1 MGTMKRLSLTVGLV
15 LGAAVVLSMAA
26 GTSGQ
31 LTGGGGLTKVVLSSA
46 GSNLASGSGTTA
58 NPLLVTWTPSAE
70 LVGTGSAGS
79 TVSLATTAV
88 TPGSYTAANLTVDS
102 KGRLT
107 AASNGTVFL
116 GGGHFGDGSDG
127 SASLSGAQTLDRDR
141 FYTTLTLASGTTI
154 TCAAGQASC
163 RLFAN
168 VAIVVTSGTATI
180 TVPGLAGSG
189 ATAGAGLTLGPTGA
203 SSGAGAGG
211 IQNAGQN
218 ATNFSGVWPTDF
230 RGGVGGTGGTDG
242 GGTHVGGTGSS
253 ANSILSRDNGS
264 PNTWTQASLGAVGMA
279 NPGRLGGGG
288 GGGSGGGT
296 TGICSGGG
304 GGGGGGVIIVG
315 ARTLSGGGTLVVTV
329 PGGAGG
335 ATTGGVGCNGAGGGG
350 GGGGYAIFGYGGASV
365 PGALTLSAPGG
376 AAGAGAGTGAN
387 GSAGNAGKTLFF
399 GLGS

>member
-15 LGAAVVLSMAA
+15 LGAAVVLSLAA

-88 TPGSYTAANLTVDS
+88 TPGSYTATNLTVDS

-107 AASNGTVFL
+107 AASNGTVVL

-141 FYTTLTLASGTTI
+141 FYTTLTLASGTTF
-154 TCAAGQASC
+154 TCTTNQASC
-163 RLFAN
+163 RLFAS
-168 VAIVVTSGTATI
+168 VGIVVTSGTATI
-180 TVPGLAGSG
+180 QVLGNAGSG
-189 ATAGAGLTLGPTGA
+189 SVAGALLTGGPTGA
-203 SSGAGAGG
+203 VACAGAGG
-211 IQNAGQN
+211 IQNAGQIAGN
-218 ATNFSGVWPTDF
+218 CGTWPTDF
-230 RGGVGGTGGTDG
+230 RAGQGGTGGTGVPG
-242 GGTHVGGTGSS
+242 GAGGAGSI
-253 ANSILSRDNGS
+253 ANSILTRDLGGF
-264 PNTWTQASLGAVGMA
+264 NTWTQASLGAISMG
-279 NPGRLGGGG
+279 NSGRVSGGG

-296 TGICSGGG
+296 VGICAGGG
-304 GGGGGGVIIVG
+304 GGGGGGVMIVG
-315 ARTLSGGGTLVVTV
+315 LRSLSGNLVVTA

-335 ATTGGVGCNGAGGGG
+335 STTGGVGCNGGGGGG
-350 GGGGYAIFGYGGASV
+350 GGGGYAIVGYGGSTQ
-365 PGALTLSAPGG
+365 PGGLTISTPGG
-376 AAGAGAGTGAN
+376 AAGPGAGTGTN
-387 GSAGNAGKTLFF
+387 GSVGNAGKTLFF